1 MGERLGNY
9 MSVKE
14 AAASNHM
21 TLGKLMDL
29 MNRDY
34 DTNDPKFMKEV
45 QLRVYQHASDMGM
58 AEVVPKLEQNMV
70 TKPETIG
77 LSKDNHCLDNMER
90 SVDAMKQVYTN
101 GIEERTRTR

>member
-1 MGERLGNY
+1 MNGMS

-14 AAASNHM
+14 AAKSNHM

-34 DTNDPKFMKEV
+34 DTNDPKFMQEV
-45 QLRVYQHASDMGM
+45 QLRIYQHASENSM
-58 AEVVPKLEQNMV
+58 AEVVPKLEDNMV

-77 LSKDNHCLDNMER
+77 LEKDNHCLENMER
-90 SVDAMKQVYTN
+90 SINAMKQVYAN
-101 GIEERTRTR
+101 NKEEERTRTR

>member
-1 MGERLGNY
+1 MDILG
-9 MSVKE
+9 SAEAVKE
-14 AAASNHM
+14 AARSNHM

-45 QLRVYQHASDMGM
+45 QTMIICHAEEKGM
-58 AEVVPKLEQNMV
+58 TTIIPKLKANMV

-77 LSKDNHCLDNMER
+77 LSKDNHCLDNMEGLIN
-90 SVDAMKQVYTN
+90 SIDQVYSN
-101 GIEERTRTR
+101 NKEEERTRTR

>member
-1 MGERLGNY
+1 MNGIG

-14 AAASNHM
+14 AAKSNSM

-34 DTNDPKFMKEV
+34 DTNDPKFMQEV
-45 QLRVYQHASDMGM
+45 QLRIYQHASENSM
-58 AEVVPKLEQNMV
+58 AAVVPKLEDNMV

-77 LSKDNHCLDNMER
+77 LEKDNHCLDNME
-90 SVDAMKQVYTN
+90 SSINAMKQVYSN
-101 GIEERTRTR
+101 NKEEERTRTR